1 MIICSV
7 YIPILTDLF
16 HQLIQIDKDEIKEI
30 EDDTRKWVQII
41 VGACEK
47 NNIEWTKEEK
57 IHSNVQKLLD
67 LPMWSLAKSS
77 FGVN

>member
-41 VGACEK
+41 VFACEK
-47 NNIEWTKEEK
+47 NNIEWTKK
-57 IHSNVQKLLD
+57 KKFIQMFKSYLICQCGVLLNQV
-67 LPMWSLAKSS
+67 L
-77 FGVN
+77 G